1 MEFFNCNVNCL
12 YGATTS
18 LLTLQ
23 QNCVNL
29 SSNNI
34 LELSIP
40 RINMAA
46 KVGNFPSGKVFLQM
60 LSCGIE
66 DAAPSL
72 FLFTDTKR

>member
-1 MEFFNCNVNCL
+1 MEFFNCNVNCF
-12 YGATTS
+12 YGAT
-18 LLTLQ
+18 TLQ